1 MGGAATGPVRPKLV
15 INGIVRPAATCGLS
29 SEDRADA
36 IDLAIPL
43 MATEP
48 PSQHIGTMQKTH
60 PHAEA
65 TYRVIAFDDGSFGV
79 KVEIPETY
87 PTTVSKFATEAN
99 AAAWITEDQRRVQSQ
114 TRRATDFR
122 PAKPLS

>member
-1 MGGAATGPVRPKLV
+1 
-15 INGIVRPAATCGLS
+15 
-29 SEDRADA
+29 
-36 IDLAIPL
+36 
-43 MATEP
+43 
-48 PSQHIGTMQKTH
+48 MQKTH

-99 AAAWITEDQRRVQSQ
+99 AAAWITEHQRRVQSQ
-114 TRRATDFR
+114 TCRATDFR